1 MIKVVVTDLEYK
13 KVEEIFKNTDGFE
26 CICAP
31 SHEKELSEI
40 IKQTGAKYAIVGVT
54 KYINELYDAL
64 PAGGVIARFGV
75 GHDGIDKVLA
85 NSKGIKCT
93 NTPGALDDSVAE
105 CAMGMIMTAARHLAT
120 CSMDNKNGNW
130 KNRVG
135 SELSGKTLAIIGCG
149 NIGRKLAKIAKNG
162 FGMYIVG
169 NDYIRPADCSN
180 IDEYTDSFSTA
191 VQNADFVSLHI
202 PDIAATKNFINAE
215 RLNQMKHSAYLIN
228 TARGGV
234 VEEDSV
240 YDAVKEGLIAGAV
253 LDVFKNE
260 PYMPASKNL
269 RELDNVIMTP
279 HIGSSTIEACDRMAE
294 SCLKNISLA
303 NSGNFELMNKI
314 IQ

>member
-1 MIKVVVTDLEYK
+1 MIKVVVTDLEYNK
-13 KVEEIFKNTDGFE
+13 AEGVFKNAAGFE

-31 SHEKELSEI
+31 SDEKGLSEV
-40 IKQTGAKYAIVGVT
+40 IKQTGTKYAIVGVT
-54 KYINELYDAL
+54 KYSKELYDAF
-64 PAGGVIARFGV
+64 PSGGVIARFGV
-75 GHDGIDKVLA
+75 GHDGIDKALA
-85 NSKGIKCT
+85 KSKGIFCT

-105 CAMGMIMTAARHLAT
+105 CAMGMTMTAARHLASCT
-120 CSMDNKNGNW
+120 MDNKNGIW
-130 KNRVG
+130 RNRVG

-162 FGMYIVG
+162 FGMHIIG
-169 NDYIRPADCSN
+169 NDNSRPNDCSN

-202 PDIAATKNFINAE
+202 PDVAATKNFINAE
-215 RLNQMKHSAYLIN
+215 RLNQMKQSAYLIN

-234 VEEDSV
+234 VEEDAV
-240 YDAVKEGLIAGAV
+240 YDAVKAGQIAGAV

-294 SCLKNISLA
+294 SCLKNISFA
-303 NSGNFELMNKI
+303 KSGQFELMNKI